1 MSILTKQIET
11 VKNSKSFYFS
21 ASNFKAAAQPSKSV
35 RAKTFEVINP
45 PQQCRNVNELV
56 EYYKTNMDLD
66 ANAAKFIA
74 NLRDRNICYIYAY
87 YQHL

>member
-21 ASNFKAAAQPSKSV
+21 ASDFKAAEQPSKSI

-45 PQQCRNVNELV
+45 PQQCKNVNELV
-56 EYYKTNMDLD
+56 EYYDTGGLD

-74 NLRDRNICYIYAY
+74 NLKDRN
-87 YQHL
+87 